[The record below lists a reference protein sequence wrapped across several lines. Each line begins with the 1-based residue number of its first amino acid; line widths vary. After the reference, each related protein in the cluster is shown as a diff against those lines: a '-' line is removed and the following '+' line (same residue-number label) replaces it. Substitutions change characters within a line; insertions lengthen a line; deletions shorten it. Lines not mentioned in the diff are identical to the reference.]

1 MATKTTANTQ
11 PEPTPEPTRVPCLC
25 GCGDTPKGKKSR
37 FVAGHDARYHSAQKK
52 AAAEA
57 AK

>member
-1 MATKTTANTQ
+1 MAAKIKPTETETTT
-11 PEPTPEPTRVPCLC
+11 EPQRDPCMC